1 MSVPSSCMYCG
12 INCNNPLKIAVTS
25 GFGSLATYGPVKTG
39 CTSYRYF
46 SLVCAARTSKK
57 QPSSNRP
64 FRCAICDIIFA
75 LTLRKIIMLRVTS
88 ALPAQII

>member
-1 MSVPSSCMYCG
+1 MYCG

-25 GFGSLATYGPVKTG
+25 GFGSLATYGPVETA

-46 SLVCAARTSKK
+46 SLACAARKSKN

-64 FRCAICDIIFA
+64 FQCAICDNIFA
-75 LTLRKIIMLRVTS
+75 LNLWKIIMLRVTS
-88 ALPAQII
+88 AMPAQII